1 VTTDTDSADEV
12 GVPRAGSR
20 LGVMSQRD
28 GTSFDA
34 TVQSWD
40 LSETGLVVRAV
51 MTVSAEAVVLL
62 ADGQVW
68 VSRPAGG
75 DRGVTIFAGV
85 AQPVDST
92 TLEVTG
98 VVALVRE
105 QRRRAPRT
113 TTPAGVSVSSTDRIR
128 QMRAIDLSRGGVRV
142 ALTADSDLHLGEQRR
157 ARRPPRGRRHRH
169 RQRQVTR
176 VDERAGQAVVQFD
189 DLPTATGARIDRFV
203 LLRLTGGR

>member
-1 VTTDTDSADEV
+1 MTTDIDGAGEL

-20 LGVMSQRD
+20 LAVMSQRD
-28 GTSFDA
+28 GASFEA
-34 TVQSWD
+34 TVQAWD
-40 LSETGLVVRAV
+40 LSDTGLVVRAL

-68 VSRPAGG
+68 VSRPADGE
-75 DRGVTIFAGV
+75 RGVTIFAGV

-113 TTPAGVSVSSTDRIR
+113 ATPAGVSVSSTDRIR
-128 QMRAIDLSRGGVRV
+128 QLRAIDLSRGGVRV
-142 ALTADSDLHLGEQRR
+142 ALGADWDLHLGEHVELDVVLDDGSTVK
-157 ARRPPRGRRHRH
+157 AGGE
-169 RQRQVTR
+169 VTR

-189 DLPTATGARIDRFV
+189 DLPPATAARIDRFV
-203 LLRLTGGR
+203 LLRLTGGH